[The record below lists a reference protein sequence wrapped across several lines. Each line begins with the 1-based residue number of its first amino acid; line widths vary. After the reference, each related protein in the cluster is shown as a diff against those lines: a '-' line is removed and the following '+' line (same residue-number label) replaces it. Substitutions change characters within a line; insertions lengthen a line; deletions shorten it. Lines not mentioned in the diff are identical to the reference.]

1 MPAPS
6 SPLFTRRQLLLGGSA
21 AAGAV
26 LLAGCGGDGGSGA
39 GGTTSTTAPLASGL
53 ALAQFFGGPMFVA
66 GTEVRLPFGVADQ
79 DGLLSTDATPS
90 QLTVQVLDPDGA
102 NLGDPIEVERHAE
115 GLPRGYFPLR
125 LTIDEPGIYTART
138 EIDGAGTEMSF
149 QIDAAEDVKVIRPGT
164 PMPAVE
170 TPTTTDARGVTPIC
184 TNEPACPLHDV
195 SLTEALAEGAPVAL
209 LVATPAF
216 CQIAIC
222 GPVLDVLLDVRA
234 DHPGV
239 RFLHAEVYA
248 EPAKDLQTYA
258 PIIAPLGLH
267 FEPCLVLV
275 GADGVVVDRID
286 TIYDRTELQAR
297 LDLI

>member
-1 MPAPS
+1 
-6 SPLFTRRQLLLGGSA
+6 
-21 AAGAV
+21 
-26 LLAGCGGDGGSGA
+26 
-39 GGTTSTTAPLASGL
+39 
-53 ALAQFFGGPMFVA
+53 
-66 GTEVRLPFGVADQ
+66 
-79 DGLLSTDATPS
+79 
-90 QLTVQVLDPDGA
+90 
-102 NLGDPIEVERHAE
+102 
-115 GLPRGYFPLR
+115 
-125 LTIDEPGIYTART
+125 
-138 EIDGAGTEMSF
+138 
-149 QIDAAEDVKVIRPGT
+149 
-164 PMPAVE
+164 MPAVE

-209 LVATPAF
+209 LLATPAF